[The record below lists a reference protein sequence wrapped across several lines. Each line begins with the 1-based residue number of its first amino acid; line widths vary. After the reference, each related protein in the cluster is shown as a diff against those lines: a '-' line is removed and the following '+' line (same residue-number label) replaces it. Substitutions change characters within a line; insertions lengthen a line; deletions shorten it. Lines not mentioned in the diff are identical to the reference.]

1 MRARLLPVLAAAAL
15 AAPGCSLLPDAPENE
30 FEGKT
35 AAQLYAMGQRFRAGG
50 DFSKAI
56 EAFNYLE
63 ASYPFDPYAQQG
75 MLETAYSHYRRDEH
89 EEAIAVLERFA
100 KQNPVHTDIAYAQYL
115 RGIVYFDY
123 GKSLLHYVLP
133 YVRHNKDPTP
143 WFSAFESFSWIVE
156 NHPESRYARDARQR
170 TIFLRNLL
178 ARYEVHV
185 ADFYLRR
192 KAYVAVANRARYALE
207 RYHGAPEMGA
217 MLWYQEQAYR
227 HLEMPRLADDAR
239 RVRELNFPGYRHPSE
254 IPEEPSWLGTAG
266 GWISNATDYLA
277 VTVGFDIEEFPPED
291 FSGRYRLAALRAEQA
306 GAYRPAR
313 EPEKVVVSEV
323 PSGFQP
329 AADDAGGF
337 FDFGFWRA
345 LGFGRPE
352 EEPAAPPV
360 PAPATPEPEAPETDA
375 PGAETPAG

>member
-1 MRARLLPVLAAAAL
+1 MRALLLPALAAAL
-15 AAPGCSLLPDAPENE
+15 AAPGCSLLPDAPETE

-35 AAQLYAMGQRFRAGG
+35 AAQLYAMGQRYRSGG
-50 DFSKAI
+50 DFTKAI

-75 MLETAYSHYRRDEH
+75 MLETAYAHYRRDEH
-89 EEAIAVLERFA
+89 EEAIAVLERFL
-100 KQNPVHTDIAYAQYL
+100 KQNPVHIDIAYAHYL

-156 NHPESRYARDARQR
+156 NHPESRYARDSRQR

-178 ARYEVHV
+178 AKYEMHV
-185 ADFYLRR
+185 TDFYLRR
-192 KAYVAVANRARYALE
+192 KAYVAVAGRARHALE

-227 HLEMPRLADDAR
+227 RLEMPQLADDAR

-254 IPEEPSWLGTAG
+254 IPEEPGWFGTVG
-266 GWISNATDYLA
+266 GWISDATDYLA

-291 FSGRYRLAALRAEQA
+291 FSGRYRAAVLRAEQA
-306 GAYRPAR
+306 GEYRPSR
-313 EPEKVVVSEV
+313 EPEKIVVSEV

-329 AADDAGGF
+329 AADDGGGF
-337 FDFGFWRA
+337 FDFGFLRA
-345 LGFGRPE
+345 LGFGRPA

-360 PAPATPEPEAPETDA
+360 PAPAAPEPETDETGAPEADA
-375 PGAETPAG
+375 PPG